1 MKKILKTALIIIL
14 IAILIVGG
22 YFLALNLTRKSALEA
37 IDGMFAAVK
46 TGDEEQMK
54 KYINSEK
61 LTEEEKEATDTEG
74 TEDKDMVKA
83 MLKNLNYEVVS
94 TDVKI
99 NKCIVKLKVSNKD
112 LKTVFSNYMAKAFSL
127 AFSQAF
133 GGMTE
138 EEMNNQLKQYF
149 EEQYNSDSVGTITSD
164 LTINMEKQK
173 EWKLDYNEDELVN
186 AVLPGYKEVMNSMNN
201 INE

>member
-22 YFLALNLTRKSALEA
+22 YFLALNLTRKSALKA
-37 IDGMFAAVK
+37 IDEMFAAVK

-54 KYINSEK
+54 KYINSEE

-83 MLKNLNYEVVS
+83 MLKNLNYEIVS

-99 NKCIVKLKVSNKD
+99 NRCTVKLKVSNKD